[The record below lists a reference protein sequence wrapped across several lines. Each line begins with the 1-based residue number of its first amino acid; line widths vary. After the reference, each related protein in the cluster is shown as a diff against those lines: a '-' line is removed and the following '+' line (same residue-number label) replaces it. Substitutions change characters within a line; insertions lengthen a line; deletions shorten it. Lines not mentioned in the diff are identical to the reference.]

1 MADLIDAG
9 ATLYLFDGPH
19 HAFLHLKLMV
29 TDGRYSLFGS
39 ANYNLRSQFLSRE
52 ISFLFDDEAI
62 AEKALEHVS
71 FIIDHSRIVDRE
83 EAKTHRR
90 PDNLFFNFLMQF
102 IG

>member
-1 MADLIDAG
+1 MVDLIDAG

-19 HAFLHLKLMV
+19 HAFLHCKLIV
-29 TDGRYSLFGS
+29 ADEKYSLFGS
-39 ANYNLRSQFLSRE
+39 VNYNLRSQFLSRE

-62 AEKALEHVS
+62 AEKALEHVG

-83 EAKTHRR
+83 EAKTHRKI
-90 PDNLFFNFLMQF
+90 DYLFYNLLMQL